1 IEIGMRD
8 GMVTV
13 LRVLEGNPA
22 DAVGMQEGDRIIQI
36 DDESAVEMPT
46 EEVVERLRGERG
58 SYVLVHVRRD
68 GSTKPIKFNIRR
80 DIIKL
85 ESLSGDVIEG
95 ERPDGTAYPVGVITI
110 PRSFA
115 QTTGREM
122 REQLA
127 KFESAGVQGIVL

>member
-1 IEIGMRD
+1 VTRHTHLDDEAEADAEYAMIDGILATLDPHTNFMRPSALSDLTTSTNGEFGGLGIEIGMRD

-13 LRVLEGNPA
+13 LRVLEGIPA

-68 GSTKPIKFNIRR
+68 GSTKPI
-80 DIIKL
+80 
-85 ESLSGDVIEG
+85 
-95 ERPDGTAYPVGVITI
+95 
-110 PRSFA
+110 
-115 QTTGREM
+115 
-122 REQLA
+122 
-127 KFESAGVQGIVL
+127 